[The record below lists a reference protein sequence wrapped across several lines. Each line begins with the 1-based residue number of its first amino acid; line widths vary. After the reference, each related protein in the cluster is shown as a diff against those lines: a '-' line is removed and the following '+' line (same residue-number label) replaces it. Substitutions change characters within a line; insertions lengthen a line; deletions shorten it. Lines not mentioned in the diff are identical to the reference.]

1 MSVGGIRKR
10 QGQRHLMLKGFKF
23 SLELV
28 TILICSQSPR
38 HAGEL
43 WLEGRLGNLLNGITL
58 LQINLGQ
65 RTTALQIGDKS

>member
-1 MSVGGIRKR
+1 METNQLPVVLSRNSISNF
-10 QGQRHLMLKGFKF
+10 LK
-23 SLELV
+23 
-28 TILICSQSPR
+28 CSQSPR